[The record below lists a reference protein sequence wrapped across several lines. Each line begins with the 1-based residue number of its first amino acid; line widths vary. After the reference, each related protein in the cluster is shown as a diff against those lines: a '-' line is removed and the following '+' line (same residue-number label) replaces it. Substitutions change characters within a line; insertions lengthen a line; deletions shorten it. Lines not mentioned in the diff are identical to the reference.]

1 MAQKSQGAL
10 IYALLGIGGLTAIV
24 TCPLAFV
31 RAGQA
36 LRLIEEQGVGEEHR
50 NTARLA
56 RVLAVAIVLFYVVV
70 ALGILGLYWLA

>member
-1 MAQKSQGAL
+1 VAQKSQGAL